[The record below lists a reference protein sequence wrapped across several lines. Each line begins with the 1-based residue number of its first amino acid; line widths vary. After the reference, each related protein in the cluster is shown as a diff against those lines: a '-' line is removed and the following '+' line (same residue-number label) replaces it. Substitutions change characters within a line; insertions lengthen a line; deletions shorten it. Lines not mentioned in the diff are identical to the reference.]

1 MHGRSVILA
10 AVDPGC
16 PNTLR
21 HEIVVSETYFETR
34 ADTDM
39 FPVIKSLSFFEEAD
53 AALESNVL
61 ARNVGLFEINWR
73 TRITAQLCV
82 EVS

>member
-1 MHGRSVILA
+1 MHGHSVILA

-39 FPVIKSLSFFEEAD
+39 SPVIKSLSFFEEAD

-73 TRITAQLCV
+73 TRTTAQPCV